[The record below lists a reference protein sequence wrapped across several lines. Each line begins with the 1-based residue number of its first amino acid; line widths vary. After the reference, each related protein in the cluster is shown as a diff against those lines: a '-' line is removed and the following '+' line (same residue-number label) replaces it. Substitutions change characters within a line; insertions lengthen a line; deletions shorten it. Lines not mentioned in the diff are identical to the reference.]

1 VRARLKRWAILFRV
15 VSAVFFAK
23 VELIWGHS
31 SLIGRS
37 GGEPL
42 SQQVSGGRFLI
53 GAWGPFL
60 EENAE
65 YEMADDL
72 TEPEAVSCFTVPA
85 AGISVVYASQHSK
98 QLRRC
103 IFKKHPPGNS
113 GDRFAGDL
121 VIGENCEP
129 ADGIGV
135 RFRQCIFTDFYLFCA
150 KLISFLIFPGCT
162 ITRGIILILTAGD
175 SP

>member
-23 VELIWGHS
+23 VELIWVHS

-98 QLRRC
+98 QLPRC
-103 IFKKHPPGNS
+103 IFKKHPPEIPVTASRVISSLGKIANPPM
-113 GDRFAGDL
+113 GLAFASDN
-121 VIGENCEP
+121 V
-129 ADGIGV
+129 
-135 RFRQCIFTDFYLFCA
+135 FSQIFTCSAL
-150 KLISFLIFPGCT
+150 
-162 ITRGIILILTAGD
+162 RNV
-175 SP
+175 